1 MFIALALLAGAL
13 VIICISI
20 NGRLAR
26 QVGLIQ
32 AGMTNFLVGLLSS
45 IIYVYLINGFS
56 WNSIQTPISNVPIYY
71 FLGGAIGSLIMLLNS
86 LIINRLSAVYVT
98 ILVFIGQMAT
108 GIIIDYFRWEVIS
121 KGKIIGGILLFTGL
135 IYYMKGDKNTR
146 SKKKSQCQLNTNV

>member
-1 MFIALALLAGAL
+1 ME
-13 VIICISI
+13 
-20 NGRLAR
+20 
-26 QVGLIQ
+26 QY
-32 AGMTNFLVGLLSS
+32 TNP
-45 IIYVYLINGFS
+45 YQQRTY
-56 WNSIQTPISNVPIYY
+56 YY

-135 IYYMKGDKNTR
+135 IYYMKGDKKNTR
-146 SKKKSQCQLNTNV
+146 SKKKKSQCQLNTNV